1 MVGMQWLLSTLIVV
15 FALVLFVRAAAV
27 ALEMTGLD
35 KRSALFQALS
45 AFSRTGF
52 TTQEAESIVNHPVRR
67 KIAFL
72 LMVLGTAGVATI
84 IVTATAHV
92 VTREDYW
99 LPVDVLVLLVG
110 LYLAYIVATRK
121 GFITKW
127 DDFIAAKLVK
137 SSSSEGEEP
146 TEDLLHLPEDNG
158 LVRVIITEKSPFIGT
173 SLSERGLNEK
183 GLVVLGIERGK
194 NWIPFPK
201 AEERIQEGDR
211 IVVYGPL
218 EVARELFK
226 KEGELAQ
233 TKPK

>member
-1 MVGMQWLLSTLIVV
+1 MFGTQWLLSTLIVI
-15 FALVLFVRAAAV
+15 FLLVLFVRATAV

-35 KRSALFQALS
+35 KRTALFQALS

-52 TTQEAESIVNHPVRR
+52 TTQEAESIVNHLVRR

-72 LMVLGTAGVATI
+72 LMVLGTAGFATVI
-84 IVTATAHV
+84 ITSTSHI
-92 VTREDYW
+92 VTREDYSP
-99 LPVDVLVLLVG
+99 LIDVLILVMG
-110 LYLAYIVATRK
+110 LYLIYIVATHK
-121 GFITKW
+121 GCITKW
-127 DDFIAAKLVK
+127 EDFIAAKLVK
-137 SSSSEGEEP
+137 SSSFEWEGP
-146 TEDLLHLPEDNG
+146 TEDLYHLPEGNG

-173 SLSERGLNEK
+173 SLSERGLREK
-183 GLVVLGIERGK
+183 GLVVLGIKRDK

-218 EVARELFK
+218 KVAREIFK
-226 KEGELAQ
+226 KEGGLAQ